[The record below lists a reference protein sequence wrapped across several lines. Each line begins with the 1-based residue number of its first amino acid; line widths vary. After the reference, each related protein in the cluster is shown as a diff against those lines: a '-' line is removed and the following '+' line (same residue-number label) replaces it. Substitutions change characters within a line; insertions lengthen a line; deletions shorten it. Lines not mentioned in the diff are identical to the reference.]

1 VPRCRDHRQFR
12 DRLALGI
19 RAVVYWKSAIRV
31 SNGEQEG
38 YNKRFRKR
46 NNFIKV
52 FTLIHNGCSVA
63 STVDMGSLSGL
74 YREIIGTKR
83 QCDNTEESHLPYAK
97 LMALLVAKL
106 TE

>member
-1 VPRCRDHRQFR
+1 MPRCRDHRQFR

-19 RAVVYWKSAIRV
+19 RAVVYWKRAIRV
-31 SNGEQEG
+31 SNRKQEG
-38 YNKRFRKR
+38 YNKRFQKR

-63 STVDMGSLSGL
+63 SAVDMGSLSRF
-74 YREIIGTKR
+74 YRGIIGTKR
-83 QCDNTEESHLPYAK
+83 QCDNTEESQLPYAK
-97 LMALLVAKL
+97 LMALSAAKL